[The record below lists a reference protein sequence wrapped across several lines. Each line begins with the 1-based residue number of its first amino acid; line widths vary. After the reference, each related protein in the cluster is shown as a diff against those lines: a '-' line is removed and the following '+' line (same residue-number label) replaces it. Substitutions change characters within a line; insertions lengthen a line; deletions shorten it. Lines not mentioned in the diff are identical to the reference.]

1 MKINRNLAILIV
13 FLAFLATLFLGRQ
26 IFFPPGEKL
35 QVVNTIPLPG
45 QNNIPL
51 NQEIVLEF
59 NQAVNPQD
67 LVFSFFPEFLFE
79 IKSENQKIVIKPK
92 ENLLPK
98 SQYRLEL
105 KDKSDH
111 SLFSLVFETAG
122 EEIIPS
128 SSPSLSPP
136 LEATTEG
143 KGDPNALKE
152 MTKELYQNYPLYDYT
167 PYHTPTWVT
176 DYLEP
181 KKLIIIYKK
190 GENLPT
196 IQEEVFAW
204 IRENKV
210 DPKTHLYVWE
220 EREVLP

>member
-1 MKINRNLAILIV
+1 MKINRNLVILII

-35 QVVNTIPLPG
+35 QVVNTTPLPG

-59 NQAVNPQD
+59 NQVVNHQD
-67 LVFSFFPEFLFE
+67 FIFSFFPEFIFE
-79 IKSENQKIVIKPK
+79 IKSENQKIIIRPK

-98 SQYRLEL
+98 TQYRLEL
-105 KDKSDH
+105 KDKNGN
-111 SLFSLVFETAG
+111 SLFSLVFETTG
-122 EEIIPS
+122 EEVVP
-128 SSPSLSPP
+128 SPSLSLSPS
-136 LEATTEG
+136 LETTAEG
-143 KGDPNALKE
+143 KGDPNAREE
-152 MTKELYQNYPLYDYT
+152 MAKKLYQEYPLYESVPYRTTTWYADYAA
-167 PYHTPTWVT
+167 
-176 DYLEP
+176 P
-181 KKLIIIYKK
+181 KKLLVIYKK
-190 GENLPT
+190 GESLPI

-220 EREVLP
+220 EREALP

>member
-1 MKINRNLAILIV
+1 
-13 FLAFLATLFLGRQ
+13 
-26 IFFPPGEKL
+26 
-35 QVVNTIPLPG
+35 
-45 QNNIPL
+45 
-51 NQEIVLEF
+51 
-59 NQAVNPQD
+59 
-67 LVFSFFPEFLFE
+67 
-79 IKSENQKIVIKPK
+79 
-92 ENLLPK
+92 
-98 SQYRLEL
+98 
-105 KDKSDH
+105 
-111 SLFSLVFETAG
+111 
-122 EEIIPS
+122 
-128 SSPSLSPP
+128 
-136 LEATTEG
+136 
-143 KGDPNALKE
+143 

-167 PYHTPTWVT
+167 PYRTPTWVT